1 MLREKASTKQSSY
14 EVVLLEELV
23 PKDHLLR
30 KISLAVSFGFIHD
43 LCAPLYSPDNGR
55 PAIEP
60 EILFKMLFIGYLYGI
75 KSETRLAEE
84 IECNVAY
91 RWFLGLGLQDKVPN
105 HATISINRVRRFRD
119 NNIAEQI
126 FDEILRQAQA
136 AGLVGGAILYG
147 DSTHSKAKANKH
159 KKKLIEVEKTPK
171 SYLEELNEQIDR
183 DRAVLGKKPFDRDDD
198 DDPPTGS
205 RMQSTTDPDS
215 GQLSKEGKP
224 EGFHY
229 SDHRMVDSKYNIIVN
244 THITAANVNDTVP
257 LPEILQEVERRLGK
271 KPKYLGLDAGYHNAA
286 TARLLT
292 KEGIQGVI
300 GYRRH
305 THKGVT
311 YGKWRFRYDFDFDI
325 YICPEK
331 RPLYWRTTNREGY
344 REYYSNPKQCRS
356 CPRRSECLS
365 PNATRRQVTRHVWQD
380 FLDQVTAFTKS
391 PNGRRLYSWRKE
403 TIELSF
409 AEAKENH
416 GLRYARMLGIANMRE
431 QCFLTCAVQ
440 NMKKMA
446 ALLPLHF
453 PFFIPRFFFALYF
466 IKITTKP
473 TSYETA
479 WALLM
484 V

>member
-1 MLREKASTKQSSY
+1 MLREKASVKQSSY
-14 EVVLLEELV
+14 EVVFLEELV
-23 PKDHLLR
+23 PKGHLLR
-30 KISLAVSFGFIHD
+30 RIDSAVDFSFIHN

-60 EILFKMLFIGYLYGI
+60 EVLFKMLFIGYLYGI

-105 HATISINRVRRFRD
+105 HATISINRIRRFRD

-126 FDEILRQAQA
+126 FNEILRQAQA
-136 AGLVGGAILYG
+136 AGLVGGAVLYG

-159 KKKLIEVEKTPK
+159 KKELIEIERTPK
-171 SYLEELNEQIDR
+171 SYLAELDEQIDK
-183 DRAVLGKKPFDRDDD
+183 DRAVLGKKPFEREDD
-198 DDPPTGS
+198 DDPPTGT

-224 EGFHY
+224 DGFHY

-244 THITAANVNDTVP
+244 THVTAANVHDTTP
-257 LPEILQEVERRLGK
+257 LPEILREVERRLGK

-286 TARLLT
+286 TARLLA

-305 THKGVT
+305 THKGDT
-311 YGKWRFRYDFDFDI
+311 YGKWRFRYDFDFDV

-331 RPLYWRTTNREGY
+331 HPLYWRTTNREGY
-344 REYYSNPKQCRS
+344 REYYSDPKQCRS

-365 PNATRRQVTRHVWQD
+365 SSATRRQVTRHVWQD
-380 FLDQVTAFTKS
+380 YLDQATAFAKT
-391 PNGRRLYSWRKE
+391 PNGKRLYSWRKE

-416 GLRYARMLGIANMRE
+416 GLRYARMVGIANMRE

-446 ALLPLHF
+446 SFFSCSFPLLGAFLSFLFHSKN
-453 PFFIPRFFFALYF
+453 PRRFNNVGF
-466 IKITTKP
+466 
-473 TSYETA
+473 
-479 WALLM
+479 LM